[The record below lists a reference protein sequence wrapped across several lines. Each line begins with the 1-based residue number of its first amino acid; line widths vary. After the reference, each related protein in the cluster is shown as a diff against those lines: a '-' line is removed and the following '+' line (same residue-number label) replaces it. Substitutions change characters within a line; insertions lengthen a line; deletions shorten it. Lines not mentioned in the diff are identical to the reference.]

1 MLTAVGV
8 MSEDQLAEAVRRGYV
23 AAFRWL
29 RSAEDAQDACQ
40 EAARRAWSARAR
52 YDDTRPLYPW
62 FYRILKNHCLDR
74 LARRRA
80 APPVATDAEAVSG
93 DPSAEQVALERER
106 AQTIEAAIGQ
116 LPEDFAAVIELRHFQ
131 DATYEEMAEVLD
143 CPVGTVMSRLYR
155 ARKRLRALLSQ
166 AEDADGGRRE

>member
-1 MLTAVGV
+1 M
-8 MSEDQLAEAVRRGYV
+8 
-23 AAFRWL
+23 
-29 RSAEDAQDACQ
+29 
-40 EAARRAWSARAR
+40 
-52 YDDTRPLYPW
+52 
-62 FYRILKNHCLDR
+62 
-74 LARRRA
+74 
-80 APPVATDAEAVSG
+80 
-93 DPSAEQVALERER
+93 ALERER